1 MSQCDY
7 MTECYC
13 PQIQMFKAQYATLSH
28 LPLSKPYPTH
38 QRRIELLMAK
48 VRSKRQ
54 EEVIYDCELT
64 EWYKFL
70 VKAVGIY
77 VVCLTLCI
85 YVCILYVGTYAC

>member
-7 MTECYC
+7 MTKCYC

-28 LPLSKPYPTH
+28 LSLSKPYPNH
-38 QRRIELLMAK
+38 QRRMEILMAR
-48 VRSKRQ
+48 VRSERQ
-54 EEVIYDCELT
+54 KEVIYDCELT

-70 VKAVGIY
+70 VKAVGN

-85 YVCILYVGTYAC
+85 YVCMMYVATYAC